1 MNARVSRETPLRSQ
15 PDEIPCSGPVSFSV
29 CDKLTLSSRL
39 PLRYIYH
46 KNIFWRIHNSD
57 FICVSS
63 LMKVGVFLIC
73 FTDWETDNQTE
84 HDVINII
91 ITTNSLKIIF

>member
-46 KNIFWRIHNSD
+46 KNIF
-57 FICVSS
+57 
-63 LMKVGVFLIC
+63 GA
-73 FTDWETDNQTE
+73 FTIQTLFVY
-84 HDVINII
+84 HL
-91 ITTNSLKIIF
+91 S